1 MNAGLQ
7 RFCVWCGPAM
17 ILLFF
22 GGFAIAGFL
31 PPPSPMEPV
40 EEVARRY
47 QEDATQIRI
56 GMEMVFF
63 AGALCTP
70 WIMAFGLQLKRA
82 EGGQAVVASAQT
94 GLGVL
99 LPLVFI
105 IPVYF
110 FMVATYRTDRPASE
124 VRLLNDLGWL
134 PFIGLVY
141 TFVVQIA
148 LAGVAVLSDK
158 RAEPVFPRWFG
169 YYCFLAASLAIPSGF
184 NVFFLSGPLAWDGF
198 IAWWLLAVDFGI
210 WAIVMTAL
218 TLRAI
223 TNQQREQEQAP
234 SSTGHEPTVPVH

>member
-22 GGFAIAGFL
+22 GGFAVAGFL
-31 PPPSPMEPV
+31 PPPPPTEPV

-63 AGALCTP
+63 AAALCVP

-82 EGGQAVVASAQT
+82 EGSHPVVASAQT
-94 GLGVL
+94 GLGIL
-99 LPLVFI
+99 LPLEFI
-105 IPVYF
+105 VPVYC
-110 FMVATYRTDRPASE
+110 FMVAAYRPDRPASE

-134 PFIGLVY
+134 PFVGLVY
-141 TFVVQIA
+141 TFVVQVA

-158 RAEPVFPRWFG
+158 RANPVYPRWFG
-169 YYCFLAASLAIPSGF
+169 YYCFWVATLAIPSGF
-184 NVFFLSGPLAWDGF
+184 NVFFHSGPMAWDGL
-198 IAWWLLAVDFGI
+198 IAWWLIAVDFGI

-223 TNQQREQEQAP
+223 TNQQREQEQELG
-234 SSTGHEPTVPVH
+234 STGHEPAVPVR